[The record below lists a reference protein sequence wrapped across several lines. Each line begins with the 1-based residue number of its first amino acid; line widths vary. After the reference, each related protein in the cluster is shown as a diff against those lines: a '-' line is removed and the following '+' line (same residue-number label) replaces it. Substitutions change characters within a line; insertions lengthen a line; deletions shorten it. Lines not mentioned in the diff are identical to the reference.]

1 MPVECD
7 PKDQPS
13 ELTKDEL
20 NSMQYA
26 CGYVPHQLLK
36 KYEKRNGTKYSQ
48 FVECLG
54 NMAVVSEESS
64 RDLLSYTK
72 LWMEKVN
79 RGALFPLN
87 DHTFY
92 LFVEIEKI
100 VRCILPKHIV
110 GKCMS
115 TETIDD
121 LVTCKEEVQFLW
133 TILSQDK
140 IQKH

>member
-1 MPVECD
+1 MRKGLE
-7 PKDQPS
+7 QN
-13 ELTKDEL
+13 T
-20 NSMQYA
+20 
-26 CGYVPHQLLK
+26 
-36 KYEKRNGTKYSQ
+36 Q

-79 RGALFPLN
+79 RGALFPFH

-92 LFVEIEKI
+92 LFVEI

-110 GKCMS
+110 GRCMS
-115 TETIDD
+115 METIDK
-121 LVTCKEEVQFLW
+121 LVKKVTCNEEVQFLW
-133 TILSQDK
+133 TILSQDVDFEEDS
-140 IQKH
+140 QELLYDTFRQL